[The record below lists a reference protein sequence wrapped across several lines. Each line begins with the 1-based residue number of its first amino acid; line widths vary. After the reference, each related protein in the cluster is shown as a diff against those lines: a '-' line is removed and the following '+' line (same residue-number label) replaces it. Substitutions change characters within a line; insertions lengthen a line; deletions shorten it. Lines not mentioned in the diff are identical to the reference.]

1 MEITNCCSNYDDD
14 KTNCI
19 CVICNDQLDK
29 TVVEVNCAGKHYYH
43 CGCIEEWLIYNF
55 KKNKYYIPQCPLCRG
70 IYDQYGYK
78 DTIKN
83 VETLKQS
90 VLNTLVNEYDINDD
104 NLSDDIDVLTAEI
117 YNLSSYAFQ
126 YRPNSNE
133 HLSFRD
139 ELRSSVIY
147 ARSLRLSSHLNVEGR

>member
-1 MEITNCCSNYDDD
+1 MEITNCCSNYDD

-19 CVICNDQLDK
+19 CVICTNQLDE

-78 DTIKN
+78 DSIKN

-90 VLNTLVNEYDINDD
+90 VLNTLVNEYDIDDD
-104 NLSDDIDVLTAEI
+104 NLSDDINALTAEI
-117 YNLSSYAFQ
+117 YNLRSYMYQ
-126 YRPNSNE
+126 YRANSIE
-133 HLSFRD
+133 DLSLRD
-139 ELRSSVIY
+139 EIRSSIIY
-147 ARSLRLSSHLNVEGR
+147 VRSLRVSSHIEIARR